1 MCGNC
6 LTASFMMHILKIL
19 CICMCIN
26 HVDPLKMFP
35 RLLVRQGIFTT
46 KPLKNFFLET
56 FALNRDEQRKVIF
69 SGRHHQM
76 VALYQYPQSE
86 KPPACISEDASGP
99 KTSPECQLKPG

>member
-56 FALNRDEQRKVIF
+56 FALNRDEQRKVTF

-86 KPPACISEDASGP
+86 KPPVCISEDASGP
-99 KTSPECQLKPG
+99 KTSPECQLKPV